1 MGEKNNNNDKYE
13 IPGGIMGGE
22 GRVILAQK
30 WEGYTYVW
38 YPRFSILNN
47 GICIQLRSNH
57 ELLASTCI
65 TSNQERKYYFNRI
78 FCVHITRWSTVGPI
92 YGHFGI

>member
-1 MGEKNNNNDKYE
+1 MEEKNNNNDKYE

-65 TSNQERKYYFNRI
+65 TSN
-78 FCVHITRWSTVGPI
+78 
-92 YGHFGI
+92 